1 MANKEYQLQIFTQ
14 EKKIYDDRVT
24 SIIVP
29 GADGY
34 LGVLAN
40 HAPLLAALGEGKLTV
55 KTNTSQSEYKI
66 AGGFLEV
73 RDNVATM
80 LVDRLVET
88 AVAAADSNASAFG

>member
-1 MANKEYQLQIFTQ
+1 MAQKEYQLQIFTQ
-14 EKKIYDDRVT
+14 EKKIYDGAVV

-40 HAPLLAALGEGKLTV
+40 HAPLLAALGKGKLTV
-55 KTNTSQSEYKI
+55 KTNAGQSEYMI

-73 RDNVATM
+73 RNNVATL
-80 LVDRLVET
+80 LVDRLVEV
-88 AVAAADSNASAFG
+88 AVAAA